1 MFKAYFQRYQTFLR
15 RGLQL
20 MEAGRGRIAEE
31 GPVTRNFLETTL
43 DLAMANFAAAA
54 QDWVMLHM
62 AYGRHGR

>member
-1 MFKAYFQRYQTFLR
+1 MFKAYLQRYQTFVR

-20 MEAGRGRIAEE
+20 MDAGRGLIQE
-31 GPVTRNFLETTL
+31 GPVTRNFLETNMN
-43 DLAMANFAAAA
+43 LAMANFAAAA